1 MTVFVAGKVAMKMEP
16 LSSYI
21 VLYAFPELYSVIF
34 HKTLILRPLWEF
46 KTSNKQCRTWLIL

>member
-34 HKTLILRPLWEF
+34 HKTLILRPL
-46 KTSNKQCRTWLIL
+46 